1 MKGMPHYRQYPMGD
15 VVNANLEPGE
25 YVVRRNAV
33 NALGTENMELLNQAD
48 GAHGNLNK
56 LIVSADL
63 ENKLVQDNAP
73 EKSDVNGY
81 PIANSPVRQRVDA
94 TRNMQEGGEVED
106 DPVMFPAGKN
116 IFGQPTEDMSQSQM
130 SDMLLDMM
138 TGGVGGTVKGVGKV
152 LKGTQMKLF
161 PSKALKRMSKTGKK
175 STKKKSAKEYLET
188 AKEREN
194 RLWSDTDLAYK
205 SGDNRLAEKFLEEHG
220 YRPYLGQGSKEFTY
234 KYTDKGLK
242 AFTPYEGVKSGIEQ
256 KTFKN
261 PTFKALRDWMGY
273 QEGGMVHGYQ
283 EGGEVE
289 DEFVPKELAP
299 GVSTTAG
306 GGISFAGGDVGH
318 KAMDAW
324 KKDPAMF
331 GGEHD
336 FRPKSAIGKLQSY
349 LSEKRMGKLTESD
362 PQLKS
367 WWNKPSGDEGTVRVQ
382 QQIDDVQAALGDKST
397 EDYSRSLGKQTH
409 LTEGSPYYG
418 TSLVDLQEDD
428 AIKGKSREAQYFETD
443 KGRYRLSAERQGGLF
458 DPVRNFFGAIP
469 KRVDSGEDFSYQEGG
484 QVPTGN
490 WGPPGA
496 YNEALQKD
504 RKENIGSNN
513 LKSLSILEQLRLI
526 NAGTGVEPERLEQLN
541 PERQIK
547 ERGSIFN
554 RPDSNEYNMPTFQGD
569 PGASRTPVVRAPSDN
584 YGGNE
589 IEKNLDVLIP
599 YLQSYG
605 RMKTPIQEKTEF
617 LYNRLGVNPEQP
629 PSSLQGLQ
637 GAALLQRLGSEGI

>member
-283 EGGEVE
+283 EGG
-289 DEFVPKELAP
+289 
-299 GVSTTAG
+299 
-306 GGISFAGGDVGH
+306 
-318 KAMDAW
+318 
-324 KKDPAMF
+324 
-331 GGEHD
+331 
-336 FRPKSAIGKLQSY
+336 
-349 LSEKRMGKLTESD
+349 
-362 PQLKS
+362 
-367 WWNKPSGDEGTVRVQ
+367 
-382 QQIDDVQAALGDKST
+382 
-397 EDYSRSLGKQTH
+397 
-409 LTEGSPYYG
+409 
-418 TSLVDLQEDD
+418 
-428 AIKGKSREAQYFETD
+428 
-443 KGRYRLSAERQGGLF
+443 
-458 DPVRNFFGAIP
+458 
-469 KRVDSGEDFSYQEGG
+469 